1 MVLKAIIMPIKNR
14 LCDDRKNDMMKL
26 DVQVFM
32 IQVCI
37 FCLLFLISYAKLP
50 ISHDLEGYCDY
61 FILPK

>member
-1 MVLKAIIMPIKNR
+1 
-14 LCDDRKNDMMKL
+14 MMKL